1 MGAERE
7 DRFYRFDPADGSGIF
22 LGLGALQ
29 CALLGGGLL
38 GGVAALTA
46 GLPLAAAALPVVA
59 AAVASFA
66 RVGGHPV
73 WEWLPLGAGWLIAIA
88 TGRRR
93 WFPRIP
99 LLWTD
104 TDPAPAAMPPCL
116 EGLGIVEVPWRG
128 RLSIGAVHD
137 TQAHTLT
144 AGLRVSG
151 PQFVVEPR
159 ADQERLLAGWGD
171 VLNQFAVEGGAVTHL
186 SWSDLASPSGLDEH
200 RAWLPEPDPDDL
212 ESRGGLRAAY
222 EELLA
227 DASATAASHET
238 LITIT
243 ASGDR
248 LGRAHRT
255 RGEDPLAVLSRALV
269 STTEAL
275 LRGLQNAALTV
286 GDPLTGPDWQ
296 RALRHRIDPVT
307 ARPQPTRTGRLVERL
322 GLVTAATAGPA
333 ALEVAWRHVHVDA
346 AFHRTY
352 HVATW
357 PRLAVPP
364 AWLEPFL
371 SSGGITRT
379 MTVVLTP
386 VPAHQSRRQIE
397 RDLVKLESDADTK
410 TQQGRRVDAR
420 HRRATQSLL
429 DREEELVAGYA
440 EIGYAGL
447 VTVTASSL
455 DELEDHAEIIEQ
467 LAREAGMEL
476 RCLDG
481 RQDVGWAAAL
491 PLGLAPRT
499 LLT

>member
-1 MGAERE
+1 MAAERE
-7 DRFYRFDPADGSGIF
+7 DRTYRFDPTDGSGVF
-22 LGLGALQ
+22 LGLGAIQ
-29 CALLGGGLL
+29 CVLLGGGLL
-38 GGVAALTA
+38 GGVGALTV
-46 GLPLAAAALPVVA
+46 GLALPAAAVPVVA
-59 AAVASFA
+59 AAVVSFA
-66 RVGGHPV
+66 RIGGHPA
-73 WEWLPLGAGWLIAIA
+73 WEWLPLGAAWGLAIV

-93 WFPRIP
+93 WFPRLP
-99 LLWTD
+99 LLTTD
-104 TDPAPAAMPPCL
+104 NQMETAPMPPCL
-116 EGLGIVEVPWRG
+116 GGLGIVEVPWRG
-128 RLSIGAVHD
+128 RLSVGAVHD
-137 TQAHTLT
+137 TERHTLT
-144 AGLRVSG
+144 AAVRVSG

-159 ADQERLLAGWGD
+159 PEQERLLTGWGD

-186 SWSDLASPSGLDEH
+186 TWSDLASPSGLDEH
-200 RAWLPEPDPDDL
+200 RAWLPDTDPADTDIH
-212 ESRGGLRAAY
+212 ELRDAY
-222 EELLA
+222 DELLA

-238 LITIT
+238 LVTIT
-243 ASGDR
+243 AARDR
-248 LGRAHRT
+248 LGRHHRN
-255 RGEDPLAVLSRALV
+255 RGEDPLAVLGRALT

-275 LRGLQNAALTV
+275 LRGLQNAGLTAA
-286 GDPLTGPDWQ
+286 DPLTGPDLQ
-296 RALRHRIDPVT
+296 RMLRHRIDPLAT
-307 ARPQPTRTGRLVERL
+307 PPQRQSRGRLVERL
-322 GLVTAATAGPA
+322 GLVTPATAGPA
-333 ALEVAWRHVHVDA
+333 ALEVTWRHLRADA

-371 SSGGITRT
+371 SAGGITRT
-379 MTVVLTP
+379 MTVVLAP
-386 VPAHQSRRQIE
+386 VSAHQSRRQIE

-447 VTVTASSL
+447 VTVTARSL
-455 DELEDHAEIIEQ
+455 DELEEHAEIIEQ